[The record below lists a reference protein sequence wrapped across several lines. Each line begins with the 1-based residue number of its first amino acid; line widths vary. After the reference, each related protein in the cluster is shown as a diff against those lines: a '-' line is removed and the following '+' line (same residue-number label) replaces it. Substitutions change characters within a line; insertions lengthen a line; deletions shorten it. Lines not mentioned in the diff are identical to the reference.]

1 MGEGRTKKIAA
12 YIGALWTAHEQK
24 VVTVIAMVLVAALS
38 FEAGIIHGKK
48 RQQQPMIIEKPLQST
63 TPNVIASGEGKDSAQ
78 QALSQTVQIVPA
90 QNSTQCRYVGSK
102 NSNKY
107 YPPSCSFAKRIK
119 QENLRCFMS
128 DEEAQ
133 QQGYQRSSAC

>member
-48 RQQQPMIIEKPLQST
+48 S
-63 TPNVIASGEGKDSAQ
+63 
-78 QALSQTVQIVPA
+78 
-90 QNSTQCRYVGSK
+90 
-102 NSNKY
+102 
-107 YPPSCSFAKRIK
+107 
-119 QENLRCFMS
+119 
-128 DEEAQ
+128 
-133 QQGYQRSSAC
+133 